1 MATEVYAPMEGK
13 IVRFLVEVGDEIE
26 EDEPILMIE
35 ALKME
40 APVVAPVNGKI
51 KEFRVKEGQEVESDT
66 VLAVIDEQ

>member
-1 MATEVYAPMEGK
+1 MEGK
-13 IVRFLVEVGDEIE
+13 VVRLLVEVGDEVE

-51 KEFRVKEGQEVESDT
+51 KEFRVKEGQEVDSDT